1 MRDGYYLSVYS
12 HISEMANLINVG
24 LRDNHNMSLWKKLG
38 SKVELIHYWEFE
50 RLSGI
55 KQHKFSFYDIDHA
68 RRVINEL
75 LSEYGLSI
83 DDIEEVIGTPG
94 IATCDDYSSLEEFS
108 EYTYHSIAHLFSGIM
123 MDTNVFYN
131 EDIVAIAADGGPD
144 NVVDIEGRT
153 KYFYSGIV
161 SRKGKIDV
169 YPVDSPGPLWVFM
182 KYRYSMQ
189 EGSLM
194 ALGSASDSKYNIS
207 LEESF
212 DKLQSIKR
220 IGDINLSYN
229 WFVNIAE
236 EVEAVTEQDAGVK
249 FNYFDERFSMEENK
263 ISMVVKI
270 VQSISIKLMER
281 NIEMLLLEGNLTA
294 SNTYL
299 TVVGGYAL
307 NCPTNAYLMDK
318 YQFKGFMAPPCV
330 SDTGMSLGM
339 ALYYFG
345 KNEKIDFNLESAFWG
360 HQENDQSIYSLL
372 QSDEF
377 RPYVKSIAK
386 VDIDQ
391 IIKDIIDQPIVW
403 FDGRAEIG
411 PRALGDRSILA
422 DPRNPEHKVRLNEI
436 KQRQWWRPVAPIVLE
451 EAQEKWFESSY
462 SSPFML
468 MAVNIKADQV
478 SKVPAVAHL
487 DNTAR
492 IQTIN
497 KNQKPC
503 FLYEIVR
510 KFYDRTKVPMICN
523 TSLNDKGEPIIDNA
537 KEALNFSLRK
547 KMSVI
552 YLNHIRIELK
562 NFENYSEQNPA
573 KRSAAFDCKLSE
585 EEKKNRLEELN
596 PYNLT
601 RTQLILYLNNP
612 ELNVYNLKNETDVK
626 KLLRVFRY
634 MPLLPFQ

>member
-1 MRDGYYLSVYS
+1 MSVYS
-12 HISEMANLINVG
+12 HISEMANLINIG
-24 LRDNHNMSLWKKLG
+24 LRDNHNMSLWKKSG
-38 SKVELIHYWEFE
+38 SKVKLIHYWEFE
-50 RLSGI
+50 RLSGK
-55 KQHKFSFYDIDHA
+55 KQHKFSFYDVDHA
-68 RRVINEL
+68 RRVINDL
-75 LSEYGLSI
+75 LSEYHLSI
-83 DDIEEVIGTPG
+83 DDMEEIIGTPG

-131 EDIVAIAADGGPD
+131 EDIIAIAADGGPD
-144 NVVDIEGRT
+144 NVVDVAGRT

-161 SRKGKIDV
+161 SHKGKIDV
-169 YPVDSPGPLWVFM
+169 YPIDSPGPLWVFM

-194 ALGSASDSKYNIS
+194 ALGSASDSKYYIS
-207 LEESF
+207 LEECF
-212 DKLQSIKR
+212 DELQSIKR

-236 EVEAVTEQDAGVK
+236 KVEAVTEQNAGVQ
-249 FNYFDERFSMEENK
+249 FNYFDERFTMEENK

-270 VQSISIKLMER
+270 VQSISIKLMEK
-281 NIEMLLLEGNLTA
+281 NVEMLLREGNLSA

-307 NCPTNAYLMDK
+307 NCPTNAYLKDK

-330 SDTGMSLGM
+330 SDTGMSLGI

-372 QSDEF
+372 QCDEF
-377 RPYVKSIAK
+377 KPYVKSVAK
-386 VDIDQ
+386 VDVDQ
-391 IIKDIIDQPIVW
+391 IVKDIIEHPIVW

-411 PRALGDRSILA
+411 PRALGDRSIFA
-422 DPRNPEHKVRLNEI
+422 DPRNPEHKVCLNEI

-451 EAQEKWFESSY
+451 EEQEKWFENFY

-468 MAVNIKADQV
+468 MAVKIKADQV
-478 SKVPAVAHL
+478 NTVSAVAHL

-497 KNQKPC
+497 KNQKDSI
-503 FLYEIVR
+503 LYEIVS
-510 KFYDRTKVPMICN
+510 KFYEKTQVPMICN
-523 TSLNDKGEPIIDNA
+523 TSLNDKGEPIIDNSR
-537 KEALNFSLRK
+537 EALNFSLRK
-547 KMSVI
+547 KISVI
-552 YLNHIRIELK
+552 YLNQIRIELTD
-562 NFENYSEQNPA
+562 FENYSEQNPA
-573 KRSAAFDCKLSE
+573 TRSAVFDCKLTD
-585 EEKKNRLEELN
+585 EEKKNRLEDLN

-601 RTQLILYLNNP
+601 RAQLILYLNNP
-612 ELNVYNLKNETDVK
+612 ELNVYDLKSEKDVK
-626 KLLRVFRY
+626 KLLRIFSY
-634 MPLLPFQ
+634 MPMLPFQ

>member
-24 LRDNHNMSLWKKLG
+24 LRDNQNMSLWKKIG
-38 SKVELIHYWEFE
+38 CKIKLIHYWEFE
-50 RLSGI
+50 RLSGK
-55 KQHKFSFYDIDHA
+55 KQHKFSFYDVAHA
-68 RRVINEL
+68 KRVINEL
-75 LSEYGLSI
+75 LSNYHLSI
-83 DDIEEVIGTPG
+83 DDMEEVIGTPG
-94 IATCDDYSSLEEFS
+94 IATCDNYASLDEFS

-123 MDTNVFYN
+123 MNTNVFYN

-153 KYFYSGIV
+153 KFFYSGIV
-161 SRKGKIDV
+161 ARKGKIDI

-194 ALGSASDSKYNIS
+194 ALGSASGSKYNIS
-207 LEESF
+207 LEECF
-212 DKLQSIKR
+212 DELQSIKK
-220 IGDINLSYN
+220 IGDINLSYK
-229 WFVNIAE
+229 WFVEIAE
-236 EVEAVTEQDAGVK
+236 KVEVVTEQDKGIK
-249 FNYFDERFSMEENK
+249 FNYFDERFSVEENK

-270 VQSISIKLMER
+270 VQAISIKLMER
-281 NIEMLLLEGNLTA
+281 NVEMLLQKGNLIA

-345 KNEKIDFNLESAFWG
+345 KDEKIDFNLECAFWG
-360 HQENDQSIYSLL
+360 KQENDQSIHFLL

-377 RPYVKSIAK
+377 RPYIKSIAK

-391 IIKDIIDQPIVW
+391 IVKDIIEQPIVW
-403 FDGRAEIG
+403 FDGRSEIG
-411 PRALGDRSILA
+411 PRALGHRSILA
-422 DPRNPEHKVRLNEI
+422 DPRNPDHKMRLNEI
-436 KQRQWWRPVAPIVLE
+436 KQRQWWRPVAPVVLE
-451 EAQEKWFESSY
+451 KKQEEWFESFYPSQ
-462 SSPFML
+462 FML
-468 MAVNIKADQV
+468 MAVKVKTDQV
-478 SKVPAVAHL
+478 DRVLAIAHL

-497 KNQKPC
+497 KDQRNC
-503 FLYEIVR
+503 FLYEVIS
-510 KFYDRTKVPMICN
+510 KFYDKTQVPMICN

-537 KEALNFSLRK
+537 REALNFSLRK
-547 KMSVI
+547 KMPVI

-562 NFENYSEQNPA
+562 DFELYLEQNPT
-573 KRSAAFDCKLSE
+573 RRNAAFEYKLSE
-585 EEKKNRLEELN
+585 EERKNRLKELN

-612 ELNVYNLKNETDVK
+612 ELNVYDLKSEKDVK
-626 KLLRVFRY
+626 KLLRIFSH
-634 MPLLPFQ
+634 MPSLPFQ